1 MRGDIRKAA
10 IKTNQDQNNGTRVR
24 GTIVSQHNLW
34 ITTANALA
42 CDQDMV

>member
-10 IKTNQDQNNGTRVR
+10 IKTNQVQNDATRVR
-24 GTIVSQHNLW
+24 GTIVSQQNLR
-34 ITTANALA
+34 ISTASALA